1 MVRPIRTAGEVLGN
15 FSVGE
20 ERVKAALLAWRRGS
34 RNYNIGLK
42 ITCLHDDLIDDS
54 KFEGSLTAVLRDYL
68 ALPPG
73 DSVDV
78 CRATSMNS

>member
-1 MVRPIRTAGEVLGN
+1 VAHPCRTAREVDDIGA
-15 FSVGE
+15 GE
-20 ERVKAALLAWRRGS
+20 ERVKAALLRQGPGMGNH
-34 RNYNIGLK
+34 NYRLK

>member
-1 MVRPIRTAGEVLGN
+1 VARPIRTASEVSGD

-20 ERVKAALLAWRRGS
+20 ERVKAPLLRQWRGVG
-34 RNYNIGLK
+34 NYNHRLK
-42 ITCLHDDLIDDS
+42 ISCLHDDLIDDY

-73 DSVDV
+73 NSVDV
-78 CRATSMNS
+78 CRLTSMNS